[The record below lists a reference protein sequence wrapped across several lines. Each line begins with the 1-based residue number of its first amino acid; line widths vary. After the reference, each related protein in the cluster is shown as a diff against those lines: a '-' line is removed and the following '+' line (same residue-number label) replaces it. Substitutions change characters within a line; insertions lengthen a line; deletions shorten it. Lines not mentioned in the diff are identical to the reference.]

1 MAILIKKII
10 HTPIRRIEEV
20 QFAQFTSCSKI
31 RKSENYKVFHLF
43 VDEFPKI
50 TAFVDIF
57 S

>member
-1 MAILIKKII
+1 MAILIKKIFI
-10 HTPIRRIEEV
+10 HPPDGLRKL
-20 QFAQFTSCSKI
+20 FAQFTSCSKI